1 MQTSENKIA
10 NQPNA
15 WAKNAPGRPPF
26 IQPKLSVN
34 EPGDRYE
41 QEADHMADQVMR
53 MSDASIGRSSFF
65 RPSESTIQ
73 RKCQQCEEEEK
84 LQRKESSEAEVQS
97 NGELD
102 NYVSSLGSS
111 GQPLPESSRNFFEP
125 RFGHDFSNV
134 RIYND
139 ANAARSAKSISAH
152 AYTTGNNIVFNSGQ
166 FSPDS
171 DNGKRLMAHEL
182 THVVQ
187 QGQASQQVQ
196 RDFAVES
203 PNPGAEAPVL
213 TDEQIQAAIRFN
225 TRRFELHDGWEIS
238 LTRDV
243 LGLETEPAVVDAD
256 LINAIAAYQAENNI
270 TADGKLGPV
279 TASRLSRELF
289 HEGKSLPAGADRREI
304 LDSSRRMGTRA
315 MSIRVNQPATK
326 NDDLGSANYGVM
338 WDIPDRSANGFV
350 IQHVT
355 LRGNIQDCTGAAA
368 AMNLDV
374 FAGNDNYWEVWRVI
388 NGSVQCGTLT
398 GPCQNSDDTFGTPTQ
413 NAGTR
418 GTVTETGQV
427 SFYPDYVLDAN
438 WITGG
443 NHPALDLPHRDTA
456 PPFWNE
462 GETMRHQMVINY
474 DDCAHTPAVVT
485 STPH

>member
-15 WAKNAPGRPPF
+15 SAKNAHGRLPF

-41 QEADHMADQVMR
+41 QEADNMADQVMC

-73 RKCQQCEEEEK
+73 RKCQQCEEDEK
-84 LQRKESSEAEVQS
+84 LQRKESSGAEVGGS
-97 NGELD
+97 GELD
-102 NYVSSLGSS
+102 KYVSSLSSS

-134 RIYND
+134 RIHND
-139 ANAARSAKSISAH
+139 AGAARSAKSINAH

-187 QGQASQQVQ
+187 QRQAPQQVQ

-203 PNPGAEAPVL
+203 PNPGAAAPVL
-213 TDEQIQAAIRFN
+213 TDEQIQAAIRFD
-225 TRRFELHDGWEIS
+225 TRHFELNDAWEIS

-243 LGLETEPAVVDAD
+243 LGLEKEPAVVDAD
-256 LINAIAAYQAENNI
+256 LVNAIAAYQAENNI

-289 HEGKSLPAGADRREI
+289 HEGTALPAGADRAQV

-315 MSIRVNQPATK
+315 MNIDINQGAA
-326 NDDLGSANYGVM
+326 NHDDVGTADFGVM
-338 WDIPDRSANGFV
+338 WGIPDSQANGFV
-350 IQHVT
+350 IQHV
-355 LRGNIQDCTGAAA
+355 R
-368 AMNLDV
+368 
-374 FAGNDNYWEVWRVI
+374 FAGNVQDCANAPAALNSGRFAGNTNYWEAWQVI
-388 NGSVQCGTLT
+388 NGAVQCGTLA
-398 GPCQNSDDTFGTPTQ
+398 GPCNGSDDTFGTPTQ
-413 NAGTR
+413 AANTKGTISI
-418 GTVTETGQV
+418 TGQV

-438 WITGG
+438 WLTGG
-443 NHPALDLPHRDTA
+443 NHPAGDLPHRDTA

-462 GETMRHQMVINY
+462 GETMRHQMAVTF
-474 DDCAHTPAVVT
+474 DDCAHTHAVA
-485 STPH
+485 STPR